1 MSSNLKIEPQN
12 YQCSPSEVIDL
23 IAAVPEHTPILV
35 DFDETLL
42 LRNSTEE
49 YLNSLQPRFIAV
61 IFLLL
66 LEKLKPWSWL
76 PGIRP
81 EARDWLRVVLATLF
95 FPWTL
100 LLWQKRARQF
110 ADTYSNLAL
119 IAPLKNKPTSDIIIA
134 SLGFYPI
141 VKPILAAM
149 PLKVDRLICCRFWWG
164 FRDRIKGKL
173 FLLQQFLTPDL
184 LQQSLVITDSTDDNP
199 LLAIAAYPCLVKW
212 PQAIFLP
219 ALADVYVPLLY
230 QEKAKRNPSDRYF
243 VRVIL
248 YDDWLSLILA
258 TSWLSSQPLL
268 HALSM
273 LFLVLSFWC
282 IYEVGYIENDRV
294 AEKYEAKPN
303 LTATYK
309 RYINRY
315 DPWSPWIWALL
326 FAIPGLMLLNSVDNL
341 VFREYGSLWAINPGQ
356 LGIKA
361 GLWLVVLLAVRLTYR
376 IYNFIDVPSRL
387 WLYPVL
393 QVYKCFGFLLVTA
406 TNIVGSI
413 SFAAYVLARWI
424 PYLIYRRGGG
434 DRYNFPEQLMR
445 CIFFLFFLST
455 ILIGT
460 KQVSLFLN
468 WQTGII
474 LGYLIFRARHQILE
488 QIQQV
493 KWLNANSRSKV

>member
-1 MSSNLKIEPQN
+1 MIDKQN
-12 YQCSPSEVIDL
+12 YQCSPSEVVNL
-23 IAAVPEHTPILV
+23 IATVPEQTPILV

-61 IFLLL
+61 VLLLL

-76 PGIRP
+76 PSRGP
-81 EARDWLRVVLATLF
+81 EARDWFRVVLATVF

-100 LLWQKRARQF
+100 LLWQKRACQL
-110 ADTYSNLAL
+110 AKTQSNLAL
-119 IAPLKNKPTSDIIIA
+119 IAPLKKKPTSDIIIA

-149 PLKVDRLICCRFWWG
+149 PLEVERLICCRLWWG
-164 FRDRIKGKL
+164 GLSDRLKGKL
-173 FLLQQFLTPDL
+173 FLLQQLLTPGSIE
-184 LQQSLVITDSTDDNP
+184 QSVVITDSIGDQQ
-199 LLAIAAYPCLVKW
+199 LLANVAYPCLVKW
-212 PQAIFLP
+212 PQALYLP
-219 ALADVYVPLLY
+219 ALADVYFPLLY
-230 QEKAKRNPSDRYF
+230 QEKAKRPSSERYF

-294 AEKYEAKPN
+294 AEKHEARPN

-315 DPWSPWIWALL
+315 DPWSPWMWAIL
-326 FAIPGLMLLNSVDNL
+326 FAIPGLMLLSSLDTSVS
-341 VFREYGSLWAINPGQ
+341 REYLSLWSINPGH

-361 GLWLVVLLAVRLTYR
+361 CLWLVLLLAVRLTYR
-376 IYNFIDVPSRL
+376 IYNFIDVQSRL

-413 SFAAYVLARWI
+413 SFAAYVIARWI
-424 PYLIYRRGGG
+424 PYLIYRRGVG

-445 CIFFLFFLST
+445 CILFFFFLGT
-455 ILIGT
+455 ILAGT
-460 KQVSLFLN
+460 VQVSLLLN
-468 WQTGII
+468 WQTSVI
-474 LGYLIFRARHQILE
+474 LGYLIFRARYQILE
-488 QIQQV
+488 QVRQF
-493 KWLNANSRSKV
+493 KWINTNSRSKM